1 MVVIKVIKRDGS
13 SVEYDREKIKIAISK
28 ANNEVN
34 DEEKISLAQIN
45 NIIKYIES
53 LNKKRILVEDIQDII
68 EIRLMSA
75 GKYELAKKY
84 ITYRYTRALIRK
96 ANTTDESILSLLK
109 NNNSFGIKN
118 NNASYQRDLI
128 AREVSKDLTE
138 RILLPE
144 KIVKAHEKGLIYF
157 HDMDYFIQPIINSS
171 YINLKDMLENGTYIN
186 GVKIEKPKSFQVACN
201 VTMQIINAISNG
213 QINGFS
219 IDIDCLSPYL
229 NATYLKNVNMLK
241 EKYKTKANDILIKT
255 LANDLTKKELENGV
269 QTIHYQI
276 NTLIN
281 SSGVVPL
288 VTLFLRINKD
298 DLFKQE
304 TALIIEEIL
313 KQRLNGINK
322 ESGKEEYIY
331 PKIVYVLDETNNLT
345 GGCYDYLTKIVV
357 NCILNNG
364 NVNLLSSKKMKE
376 MFNGNV
382 FSPIG
387 ENQFLPIYKT
397 SSKYK
402 FVGRFNQGIVSLNL
416 PRVALSLKENEDFFE
431 KLDEVLEICKESLL
445 CKYYSLL
452 GTNEAISSIHFRYG
466 GISRLNKNE
475 KIDELLKNGY
485 STLLLSY
492 VGLPEVVYLLLKKN
506 IKEEE
511 GESLAIKILNRINEV
526 LNNLSNEIGVSF
538 KLYSFYDN
546 VSSKYFINKDLEE
559 FGYIKKITDK
569 SSYNSAYF
577 IEDEKLNKIE
587 KLEYEKKFN
596 NLSLGGTINRVDV
609 SDLKTDELEDLI
621 KYIYENVIYCNL
633 KKYEKEMEKYASN

>member
-1 MVVIKVIKRDGS
+1 
-13 SVEYDREKIKIAISK
+13 
-28 ANNEVN
+28 
-34 DEEKISLAQIN
+34 
-45 NIIKYIES
+45 
-53 LNKKRILVEDIQDII
+53 
-68 EIRLMSA
+68 
-75 GKYELAKKY
+75 
-84 ITYRYTRALIRK
+84 
-96 ANTTDESILSLLK
+96 
-109 NNNSFGIKN
+109 
-118 NNASYQRDLI
+118 
-128 AREVSKDLTE
+128 
-138 RILLPE
+138 
-144 KIVKAHEKGLIYF
+144 
-157 HDMDYFIQPIINSS
+157 
-171 YINLKDMLENGTYIN
+171 
-186 GVKIEKPKSFQVACN
+186 
-201 VTMQIINAISNG
+201 
-213 QINGFS
+213 
-219 IDIDCLSPYL
+219 
-229 NATYLKNVNMLK
+229 
-241 EKYKTKANDILIKT
+241 
-255 LANDLTKKELENGV
+255 
-269 QTIHYQI
+269 
-276 NTLIN
+276 
-281 SSGVVPL
+281 
-288 VTLFLRINKD
+288 
-298 DLFKQE
+298 
-304 TALIIEEIL
+304 
-313 KQRLNGINK
+313 
-322 ESGKEEYIY
+322 
-331 PKIVYVLDETNNLT
+331 
-345 GGCYDYLTKIVV
+345 
-357 NCILNNG
+357 
-364 NVNLLSSKKMKE
+364 MKE
-376 MFNGNV
+376 IFNGNV

-596 NLSLGGTINRVDV
+596 KLSLGGTINRVDI
-609 SDLKTDELEDLI
+609 SDLKMDELEDLI

-633 KKYEKEMEKYASN
+633 KKYEKEIEKYASN